1 MDVLK
6 QRIWVRRDEVIDA
19 LEIKDKNRMRFYSYT
34 YRILNKKG
42 NWNTAIRWDNFEQN
56 PHVDKYESTT
66 DVLLEQKN
74 CREINLMEVIRLVTS
89 FRRNLLVMDV
99 SEL

>member
-1 MDVLK
+1 MNVLK

-19 LEIKDKNRMRFYSYT
+19 VEISDRSRLRFYSYT
-34 YRILNKKG
+34 YRIQSRKG
-42 NWNTAIRWDNFEQN
+42 QWNTAIRWDNYEQN
-56 PHVDKYESTT
+56 PHVDKYEAATG
-66 DVLLEQKN
+66 VLLEQKT

-99 SEL
+99 FEL